1 MSNILQTQRKCLVPR
16 VALSE
21 LVYSKEKDEFIPK
34 NLTKQKMSNQ
44 SAKKEVRLHKG
55 SSINCLT
62 YPAEVFFDVGV
73 AGLVIRKKVG
83 NPKQN
88 LGPGQDAVQ
97 FASRA

>member
-44 SAKKEVRLHKG
+44 SAKKG
-55 SSINCLT
+55 
-62 YPAEVFFDVGV
+62 
-73 AGLVIRKKVG
+73 
-83 NPKQN
+83 
-88 LGPGQDAVQ
+88 GP
-97 FASRA
+97 FA